1 MARYEEHPV
10 KPTTAV
16 IVLVLSFLFLY
27 CPWLLGSKELYWEEV
42 NYAIQAVENTWFP
55 PLSIEQA
62 VAVANGFPLY
72 PLMARLLYELGI
84 PMELALR
91 LLSIASLDRAEDVV
105 LGSEMTGIFFPAYC
119 MGIPH
124 IMEQFLARVVPQEN
138 GNGGKYI
145 YAVCT
150 SGINPGG
157 ALPMIED
164 TLAEKKI
171 NLNACFHIRMP
182 SNYIPLSNPPDEK
195 QQAALFAKADRAIRI
210 AVVAVKKRRKTRPLR
225 VFPID
230 TFMKFV
236 SKRAVATLEAS
247 DKFFWAADTCD
258 GCGLCSRI
266 CPASNVSLDREERPV
281 WHHHCEQCM
290 ACLQWCP

>member
-1 MARYEEHPV
+1 MHKIYWFSGTGNTLYVAREFA
-10 KPTTAV
+10 K
-16 IVLVLSFLFLY
+16 SF
-27 CPWLLGSKELYWEEV
+27 PD
-42 NYAIQAVENTWFP
+42 AQ
-55 PLSIEQA
+55 
-62 VAVANGFPLY
+62 
-72 PLMARLLYELGI
+72 
-84 PMELALR
+84 

-171 NLNACFHIRMP
+171 NLNACFHIRLP

-258 GCGLCSRI
+258 GWRQLPCVECLAGQGGASRM
-266 CPASNVSLDREERPV
+266 ASSLRTVHGVSPV
-281 WHHHCEQCM
+281 VPE
-290 ACLQWCP
+290 AGDSV

>member
-1 MARYEEHPV
+1 MHKIYWFSGTGNTLYVAREFA
-10 KPTTAV
+10 K
-16 IVLVLSFLFLY
+16 SF
-27 CPWLLGSKELYWEEV
+27 PD
-42 NYAIQAVENTWFP
+42 AQ
-55 PLSIEQA
+55 
-62 VAVANGFPLY
+62 
-72 PLMARLLYELGI
+72 
-84 PMELALR
+84 

-195 QQAALFAKADRAIRI
+195 QQAALFAKADRA
-210 AVVAVKKRRKTRPLR
+210 
-225 VFPID
+225 
-230 TFMKFV
+230 
-236 SKRAVATLEAS
+236 
-247 DKFFWAADTCD
+247 
-258 GCGLCSRI
+258 G
-266 CPASNVSLDREERPV
+266 
-281 WHHHCEQCM
+281 
-290 ACLQWCP
+290 LQWLRSKSAGRRALCVCFRLIRS